1 MLINKKHSIFFQI
14 NLFFIFIFLVI
25 NLLIIVQFLFDNKTK
40 KIAKEVRYFNAF
52 KIILDSKMKNKSYD
66 EINLLLQGMNLK
78 ISDLDFNKLADLK
91 GEKIEENSPV
101 EIYFIDEKKYAKI
114 IDKPF
119 MKPHFEERIDF
130 FKPSLPIKDR
140 FENKVDFQNPYSK
153 NLDFIHEPKKPD
165 EVIRNIILEDLI
177 TEKEFRY
184 FWLVVLF
191 IIDVLLIWFLLF
203 LRKKL
208 KPLLILK
215 ENMIKLSTG
224 NFSISMETNGKDEI
238 SQVSNEFGNAVK
250 QLKELRESRNLFLR
264 NIMHELKTPIT
275 KGKLLSDMYED
286 SERKH
291 ILIRVFQRL
300 EYLLSEFA
308 KIEELTSG
316 KISLEKNDYYAI
328 DLIEQAFDILLLD
341 NNKINIEDNFEL
353 FLNVDFELFS
363 IALKNLIDNAITYKT
378 NGKVDIF
385 IEKNFIKIVNKGEKL
400 QKNIEDYYKPFNH
413 DYEDSSSGLGLGLYI
428 SNNIIKIHNFKLE
441 YEYSNGYHNFVIKLN

>member
-14 NLFFIFIFLVI
+14 NLFFIFIFFVI

-40 KIAKEVRYFNAF
+40 KIAQEVRYFNAF
-52 KIILDSKMKNKSYD
+52 KIILDSKMKNKTYD
-66 EINLLLQGMNLK
+66 EINLLIQGMNLK
-78 ISDLDFNKLADLK
+78 ISDLDFTKLVDLK
-91 GEKIEENSPV
+91 GKKIEENSPV

-130 FKPSLPIKDR
+130 FKPTSLIKDR
-140 FENKVDFQNPYSK
+140 FENKLDFQDFPSP
-153 NLDFIHEPKKPD
+153 NLNFMHELKKPE
-165 EVIRNIILEDLI
+165 EVLSNIILEDLI
-177 TEKEFRY
+177 TEKEFKY
-184 FWLVVLF
+184 FWVLVLF
-191 IIDVLLIWFLLF
+191 IIDILLIWFLIF

-224 NFSISMETNGKDEI
+224 DLSISMKANGKDEI
-238 SQVSNEFGNAVK
+238 SQVANEFENAVT
-250 QLKELRESRNLFLR
+250 QLKQLRESRNLFLR

-275 KGKLLSDMYED
+275 KGRLVTDMYD
-286 SERKH
+286 DCERKY

-316 KISLEKNDYYAI
+316 KISLKKSDFYAI

-341 NNKINIEDNFEL
+341 SNKINLEDNFEL

-378 NGKVDIF
+378 DGKVSIV
-385 IEKNFIKIVNKGEKL
+385 IEKNMIKIINKGEKL
-400 QKNIEDYYKPFNH
+400 QKDIEDYYKPFNH
-413 DYEDSSSGLGLGLYI
+413 EYEDSNNGLGLGLYI
-428 SNNIIKIHNFKLE
+428 SNNIIKIHNLKLD
-441 YEYSNGYHNFVIKLN
+441 YEYLDGYHNFVIKLN